1 MAVDYFFVCYF
12 FFTASIYV
20 VTLLKPLVLLGAAK
34 GSCDGMIPGNIK
46 FQKVRASPALKTTP
60 KLKAAQHLGYT
71 SKISDFFF
79 WEREEDNIHR
89 EKKDEKKERRSLNV
103 QHGFRN
109 RLCQAGWKGAFPNPF
124 SVWLLVL
131 ITGLWLQRERVVNE
145 LGNKY
150 LSINKVFPN
159 SGVF

>member
-71 SKISDFFF
+71 SKISDFFLR
-79 WEREEDNIHR
+79 ERERKIIFIGKKKMRRKREDR
-89 EKKDEKKERRSLNV
+89 
-103 QHGFRN
+103 
-109 RLCQAGWKGAFPNPF
+109 
-124 SVWLLVL
+124 
-131 ITGLWLQRERVVNE
+131 
-145 LGNKY
+145 
-150 LSINKVFPN
+150 
-159 SGVF
+159 